1 VNTNDAYAFFVS
13 VEPGVGEWSTWAI
26 WAVLELTSSESLD
39 KVLMRSA
46 LPEAG
51 EVNGLTAV
59 EDVAADVWGD
69 Y

>member
-1 VNTNDAYAFFVS
+1 
-13 VEPGVGEWSTWAI
+13 
-26 WAVLELTSSESLD
+26 LELTSSESLD